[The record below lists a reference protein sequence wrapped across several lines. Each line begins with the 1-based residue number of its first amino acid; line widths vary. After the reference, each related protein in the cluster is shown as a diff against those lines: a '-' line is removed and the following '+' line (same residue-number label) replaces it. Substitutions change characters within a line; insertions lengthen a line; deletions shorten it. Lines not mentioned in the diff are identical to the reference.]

1 MFLKRPQSKTTTNKT
16 HFPCFFFSL
25 LHEEYVWESISLKN
39 AEQIS
44 EKEVLFFFFLL
55 SDGQSYVCH
64 SYHKEKNE
72 KLSDSSK
79 EIQMGVKE

>member
-1 MFLKRPQSKTTTNKT
+1 MFLKTSIKNNNNKT

-25 LHEEYVWESISLKN
+25 LHDESISLKN

-55 SDGQSYVCH
+55 SYGQSDVCH
-64 SYHKEKNE
+64 SSYIKEKNE

-79 EIQMGVKE
+79 EIEMGVKE